1 MNVLVWV
8 VELFSTFLRLITLA
22 VRLFCNMF
30 AGHVVMGSFA
40 IMASMF
46 MQPLLQQ
53 ASAAHAAGACLRW
66 PGLPSSS

>member
-1 MNVLVWV
+1 MYKRQ
-8 VELFSTFLRLITLA
+8 FLRLITLA

-53 ASAAHAAGACLRW
+53 VSACL
-66 PGLPSSS
+66 LYTSLA